1 MNNEGG
7 RREHEKIYHTYDM
20 SYDLQ
25 RYEEHEC
32 AKRKTMIYTHLN
44 CSDVI
49 VALSENFLSKK
60 TMQVVNRENKAPNP
74 ITTR

>member
-1 MNNEGG
+1 
-7 RREHEKIYHTYDM
+7 M

-25 RYEEHEC
+25 RYEEYESRQ
-32 AKRKTMIYTHLN
+32 RKTKTETHLN